1 VILTYIII
9 SVCKLQKI
17 KEVFMRKAF
26 NFMVGL
32 MMGGVVGATIAMLF
46 APASGEDIRTQLQ
59 DRAMRLKD
67 DVKAVAEA
75 RRAELERELAALRA
89 PYTKG

>member
-1 VILTYIII
+1 
-9 SVCKLQKI
+9 
-17 KEVFMRKAF
+17 MRKVF
-26 NFMVGL
+26 NFLAGL
-32 MMGGVVGATIAMLF
+32 MTGGVVGATIAVLL

-67 DVKAVAEA
+67 EVKAVAEA